1 MTVPGIY
8 CSVEVSY
15 FSWIIRVWYC
25 DCIIIWYFIIHSGD
39 ENVTLYEGQEVGRR
53 KGTYV
58 NNVNALGNANQHV
71 NKLNDFN
78 ILYGNADS
86 LRNKLDELN
95 SRLQDS
101 DRSKLTS

>member
-1 MTVPGIY
+1 MRNQGI
-8 CSVEVSY
+8 SNLVE
-15 FSWIIRVWYC
+15 IRVS
-25 DCIIIWYFIIHSGD
+25 D
-39 ENVTLYEGQEVGRR
+39 VTLYEGQEVGRR

-86 LRNKLDELN
+86 LRNKLDVFSSPLGRIKYQIIYSHHN
-95 SRLQDS
+95 IIL
-101 DRSKLTS
+101 